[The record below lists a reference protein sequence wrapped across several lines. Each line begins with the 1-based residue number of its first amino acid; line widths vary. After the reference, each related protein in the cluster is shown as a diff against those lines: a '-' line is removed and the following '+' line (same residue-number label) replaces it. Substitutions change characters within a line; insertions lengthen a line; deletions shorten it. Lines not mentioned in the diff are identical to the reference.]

1 MLRFLGG
8 RKRPK
13 SDWPVISTVLDAQ
26 SQLGRDGRLSPGRLG
41 GLVFRPADIPVLNG
55 LDSELRDTLYHG
67 EGATR
72 TAFRIED
79 DPHGTRWVV
88 LEDGDFRDLV
98 SSAYTVG
105 NMLSA
110 KGAAGQLL
118 GVVFSV
124 RLTHEPADFGERR
137 SPSRAYWIY
146 TYRRKAY
153 YPFVPVGEGERDRP
167 LELRLAAEMR
177 GAGIAV
183 DRSLEDWYGLW
194 GIPF

>member
-1 MLRFLGG
+1 M
-8 RKRPK
+8 
-13 SDWPVISTVLDAQ
+13 
-26 SQLGRDGRLSPGRLG
+26 SPGRLG
-41 GLVFRPADIPVLNG
+41 GLIFRPADIPVLNR
-55 LDSELRDTLYHG
+55 LDSELRDVLYHG

-88 LEDGDFRDLV
+88 LEDGNFPDLV

-105 NMLSA
+105 NMLGA
-110 KGAAGQLL
+110 RGAAEQLL

-124 RLTHEPADFGERR
+124 RLAREPADFGERR
-137 SPSRAYWIY
+137 PPSGAYWIY

-177 GAGIAV
+177 RAGIAV
-183 DRSLEDWYGLW
+183 DRSLEDWFGLW

>member
-1 MLRFLGG
+1 MFRFLGG
-8 RKRPK
+8 RRRPR
-13 SDWPVISTVLDAQ
+13 SDWSVISTVLNAGKRLRD
-26 SQLGRDGRLSPGRLG
+26 DGRVSPGRLG
-41 GLVFRPADIPVLNG
+41 GLIFRPADIPVLNN
-55 LDSELRDTLYHG
+55 LDSELRNALYQG
-67 EGATR
+67 PDATR

-105 NMLSA
+105 NLLGA
-110 KGAAGQLL
+110 KGAAEQLL

-124 RLTHEPADFGERR
+124 RLAPGPAAPGERR
-137 SPSRAYWIY
+137 PPSSAYWIY

-153 YPFVPVGEGERDRP
+153 YPFVPTGEGERDRP
-167 LELRLAAEMR
+167 AELHLAAQMR
-177 GAGIAV
+177 RAGITV
-183 DRSLEDWYGLW
+183 DRSLEDWFGLW